1 MGAAAAAPGPREAWL
16 HDAVAGTAVA
26 AMLVPQAMAYAALA
40 GVPPAAGLYASVAS
54 LLAYGL
60 LGPSR
65 SLSVGP
71 VAIDS
76 LMTAHAVG
84 ALAVLG
90 SAAASEAAAALAL
103 LVAAAYVLFW
113 LLGLDRLAALLG
125 APMLCGFVHAA
136 ALVIAAS
143 QAASLAG
150 VRVAA
155 GRTPLDDVLAAADAL
170 LHPQLATLAVGV
182 GTIVLMLAWRALAE
196 RGARRAGLPAPAAR
210 ALGKLAPL
218 VGVVAAAL
226 ACALLGL
233 GARGVALV
241 GAVPAGLPWPAW
253 PDVAPAAWLAL
264 APTALAIAAVGF
276 LEALSIAR
284 TLAARRLEHVAP
296 RRELLALGAS
306 NAAAGLA
313 RGFPVT
319 GGLSRSAVNHEA
331 GAASGRA
338 SVVTAL
344 LLAAALLLLSGAFAH
359 VPRAAL
365 AAVVLVAVAS
375 LVDLAGFARA
385 FRSDRLEGLVALGT
399 LAAVL
404 LAGVAEGM
412 AVGALLSCLV
422 LAWRTPGGLP
432 RALAALLRPPAAQHV
447 VAPCAEGVLRVQGPL
462 LLVHAAR
469 LEEGLVAAVEAA
481 APGPLRVELAAGTR
495 VDATCREVLERCR
508 ARAAARGVDLQLQG
522 LES

>member
-1 MGAAAAAPGPREAWL
+1 
-16 HDAVAGTAVA
+16 
-26 AMLVPQAMAYAALA
+26 
-40 GVPPAAGLYASVAS
+40 
-54 LLAYGL
+54 
-60 LGPSR
+60 
-65 SLSVGP
+65 
-71 VAIDS
+71 DS

-90 SAAASEAAAALAL
+90 TAAASEAAAALAL
-103 LVAAAYVLFW
+103 LVAGAYVLFW
-113 LLGLDRLAALLG
+113 LLRLDRLAALLG
-125 APMLCGFVHAA
+125 APMLCGFMHAA

-155 GRTPLDDVLAAADAL
+155 GGTPLADVQAAAAAL
-170 LHPQLATLAVGV
+170 LHPHLATLAVGV
-182 GTIVLMLAWRALAE
+182 GTIVLMVAWRALAE

-218 VGVVAAAL
+218 AGVLAAAL
-226 ACALLGL
+226 ACATL
-233 GARGVALV
+233 GAAVEGVALV
-241 GAVPAGLPWPAW
+241 GAVPAGLPTLSWPGVGLDAW
-253 PDVAPAAWLAL
+253 AAL
-264 APTALAIAAVGF
+264 APTALAVAAVGF

-296 RRELLALGAS
+296 RRELLALGAA

-319 GGLSRSAVNHEA
+319 GGLSRSGVNHEA

-338 SVVTAL
+338 SVVTAV
-344 LLAAALLLLSGAFAH
+344 LLAVALLLLSGAFAH

-385 FRSDRLEGLVALGT
+385 FASDWLEGLAAVGT

-412 AVGALLSCLV
+412 ALGALLSCVV
-422 LAWRTPGGLP
+422 LAWRAPGGL
-432 RALAALLRPPAAQHV
+432 RAALAAVLRPPAAASMV
-447 VAPCAEGVLRVQGPL
+447 EPAGAGRLRVHGPL
-462 LLVHAAR
+462 LLVHAAP
-469 LEEGLVAAVEAA
+469 LEEGLGAAIEAA
-481 APGPLRVELAAGTR
+481 APGPLHVHVEAGTR

-508 ARAAARGVDLQLQG
+508 ARAAARGVDLRLPG
-522 LES
+522 P

>member
-1 MGAAAAAPGPREAWL
+1 MVRAQAAASPREAWL
-16 HDAVAGTAVA
+16 QDGVAGLAVA
-26 AMLVPQAMAYAALA
+26 AMLVPQAMAYAVLA

-76 LMTAHAVG
+76 LMTAQAVG

-90 SAAASEAAAALAL
+90 SLAAGEAAAALAV
-103 LVAAAYVLFW
+103 LVAAAYLLFW
-113 LLGLDRLAALLG
+113 LLRLDRLAALLG

-143 QAASLAG
+143 QAAGLAG
-150 VRVAA
+150 VRAA
-155 GRTPLDDVLAAADAL
+155 PGRTPLEDVVAAADAL
-170 LHPQLATLAVGV
+170 LRPHLPTLAVGV
-182 GTIVLMLAWRALAE
+182 GTIVLMVGWRALATALAL
-196 RGARRAGLPAPAAR
+196 RVGVPGPAAR

-218 VGVVAAAL
+218 AGVAGAAL
-226 ACALLGL
+226 GVGALGL
-233 GARGVALV
+233 HAQGVALV
-241 GAVPAGLPWPAW
+241 GEVPAGLPLPAW
-253 PDVAPAAWLAL
+253 PDVPSGAWLAL

-296 RRELLALGAS
+296 RRELLALGAA

-344 LLAAALLLLSGAFAH
+344 LLVAALLLLSGAFAH

-375 LVDLAGFARA
+375 LLDLAGFARA
-385 FRSDRLEGLVALGT
+385 FASDGLEGLVALGT
-399 LAAVL
+399 LLAVL
-404 LAGVAEGM
+404 LGGVALGM
-412 AVGALLSCLV
+412 ALGALLSW
-422 LAWRTPGGLP
+422 LALAVRCPGGP
-432 RALAALLRPPAAQHV
+432 WRAWAGLWRPPRPQDLLVPAGERRLA
-447 VAPCAEGVLRVQGPL
+447 LRGPL
-462 LLVHAAR
+462 LLLHAAS
-469 LEEGLVAAVEAA
+469 LEEGLTRAVEAA
-481 APGPLRVELAAGTR
+481 GPGPLHVQVPAGGR

-508 ARAAARGVDLQLQG
+508 ARASAQGVQLGIEG
-522 LES
+522 L